1 MAPLKIA
8 CALCVSAALLF
19 AAALMDRKVTWFL
32 MVPSARIKTDGVPP
46 HGSLYRDLHG
56 TSMILVLRNGKKS
69 QAYWIALPDKRP
81 GSVILCDDWAPTR
94 LPAFAVGK
102 TNPPCLGSTA
112 AAPDSPPPG
121 YVIRNGFDFVAL
133 VLYKREV
140 VRVEWQ

>member
-8 CALCVSAALLF
+8 CALCVSGALLF
-19 AAALMDRKVTWFL
+19 AAALMNRKVTWFL

-46 HGSLYRDLHG
+46 HGSLYRELHG
-56 TSMILVLRNGKKS
+56 TTMILVLRNGKKS
-69 QAYWIALPDKRP
+69 QAYWIALPGKRP
-81 GSVILCDDWAPTR
+81 GSVVRCDDWVPSR

-102 TNPPCLGSTA
+102 AKPPCMGPA
-112 AAPDSPPPG
+112 GEQDSPPG

-133 VLYKREV
+133 VLYRREV